1 MTDRASRSEVGGH
14 PLRWLGPAVLAL
26 VVLSACAPG
35 SGEFTAGDPAG
46 FFAGFWH
53 GLISLVTLIWSIFDP
68 DISIYE
74 VNNTGFWY
82 DAGFF
87 LSISGVMAGGGA
99 GSRRR

>member
-1 MTDRASRSEVGGH
+1 MTHRAGRSETRGH
-14 PLRWLGPAVLAL
+14 PLRWLGPAVLVL

-53 GLISLVTLIWSIFDP
+53 GLISFVTLIWSIFDP

>member
-1 MTDRASRSEVGGH
+1 MGRR
-14 PLRWLGPAVLAL
+14 LRWTAMAVLAVL
-26 VVLSACAPG
+26 VLSACAPG
-35 SGEFTAGDPAG
+35 SGEFTSADPAG

-53 GLISLVTLIWSIFDP
+53 GMISFITLIWSIFDA

-87 LSISGVMAGGGA
+87 LSISGIMAGSGA
-99 GSRRR
+99 GARRR